1 MPKVEI
7 IRHRK
12 RIHRYFSSMRF
23 CKNLYENHFISFEV
37 YVEIEKRL
45 AKKYGID
52 EDSLFRIS
60 VVKGKEIE

>member
-12 RIHRYFSSMRF
+12 RIHRYLSSMRF
-23 CKNLYENHFISFEV
+23 CKSLYENHFISFEA

-45 AKKYGID
+45 ANKCGLQ
-52 EDSLFRIS
+52 ESSLFRSKI
-60 VVKGKEIE
+60 

>member
-12 RIHRYFSSMRF
+12 RIHRYLSSMRF
-23 CKNLYENHFISFEV
+23 CKDLYENHFISFEA

-45 AKKYGID
+45 AKKYGIAD
-52 EDSLFRIS
+52 DSLFKI
-60 VVKGKEIE
+60 KAK